1 MTQPET
7 QPKTGH
13 QSNPARRSLESLN
26 LNKEVRSIQ
35 HRAAERNGRMVSI
48 GPLVLFSTETGD
60 AWILEPSG
68 QLATRLAVD
77 GDSLPAII
85 DETET
90 DYAIGWQGR
99 YRIEGDAFI
108 YEDRHSRRTTAIQGY
123 PLKLLLR
130 VINAANRS

>member
-1 MTQPET
+1 MT
-7 QPKTGH
+7 QPKTQR

-26 LNKEVRSIQ
+26 LNKEVCSIQ
-35 HRAAERNGRMVSI
+35 HRAAERDGRMVSV
-48 GPLVLFSTETGD
+48 GPLVFFSTETGD
-60 AWILEPSG
+60 AWMLEPAG

-77 GDSLPAII
+77 ADALPVSIE
-85 DETET
+85 ETET

-108 YEDRHSRRTTAIQGY
+108 YEDRHSGRTTAIQGY

-130 VINAANRS
+130 VINDANRS